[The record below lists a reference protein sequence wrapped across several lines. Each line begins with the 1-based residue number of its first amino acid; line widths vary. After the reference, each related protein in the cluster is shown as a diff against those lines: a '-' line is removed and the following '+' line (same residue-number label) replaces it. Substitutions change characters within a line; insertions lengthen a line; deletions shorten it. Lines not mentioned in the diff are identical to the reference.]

1 MTSRVKIFARKK
13 MKIKNETEMQLL
25 KILFKTAR
33 KKPTKKITSARSYP
47 HGLERKY
54 FRQLQGFFK
63 PLVDYVKKYVEENSE
78 QLLRGDSAEVR
89 LDAIPGKSFRL
100 MIAELEMWIDTYMP
114 DVSEGAKS
122 IDNAIM
128 VSLMKTAEETMDFEN
143 KEMVKV
149 LEKGI
154 HVSVPTTSPWWD
166 DMRNSWAAD
175 NYNLITSNAKN
186 FVSKINTLTE
196 QAIVNG
202 TGHKKLMEEI
212 QKATTG
218 LSEKHCKLLA
228 RDQMGKLNGQITQ
241 AQMEEIGLDMY
252 VWSTAFDD
260 RVRDS
265 HALMEGLL
273 CRWDDAS
280 VCSYDGGKTWVERPS
295 GAVELHPGQDI
306 QCRCVGLSYYPEL
319 TAKVEG
325 KPMEYVPASETEES
339 VSNFET
345 VTDEINSMK
354 SVNGEDDVK
363 NVIPMASKKEIEA
376 AMDIYE
382 KQKKTGTEI
391 YVEKTVGLESVYTM
405 QKLLNRKKLLDFMQY
420 DKTKENGEII
430 RAVEYGDKFLLLD
443 GNHRVATAILK
454 KGKRLK
460 IAVLNPVEKK

>member
-1 MTSRVKIFARKK
+1 
-13 MKIKNETEMQLL
+13 MKIKNETEIQLL

-54 FRQLQGFFK
+54 FRQLQGFYK

-114 DVSEGAKS
+114 DISEGAKS

-218 LSEKHCKLLA
+218 LSDKHCKLLA

-339 VSNFET
+339 VSNF
-345 VTDEINSMK
+345 
-354 SVNGEDDVK
+354 
-363 NVIPMASKKEIEA
+363 
-376 AMDIYE
+376 
-382 KQKKTGTEI
+382 
-391 YVEKTVGLESVYTM
+391 
-405 QKLLNRKKLLDFMQY
+405 
-420 DKTKENGEII
+420 
-430 RAVEYGDKFLLLD
+430 
-443 GNHRVATAILK
+443 
-454 KGKRLK
+454 
-460 IAVLNPVEKK
+460 

>member
-1 MTSRVKIFARKK
+1 
-13 MKIKNETEMQLL
+13 
-25 KILFKTAR
+25 
-33 KKPTKKITSARSYP
+33 
-47 HGLERKY
+47 
-54 FRQLQGFFK
+54 
-63 PLVDYVKKYVEENSE
+63 
-78 QLLRGDSAEVR
+78 
-89 LDAIPGKSFRL
+89 
-100 MIAELEMWIDTYMP
+100 
-114 DVSEGAKS
+114 
-122 IDNAIM
+122 
-128 VSLMKTAEETMDFEN
+128 MDFEN

-196 QAIVNG
+196 QSIVNG

-218 LSEKHCKLLA
+218 LSDKHCKLLA
-228 RDQMGKLNGQITQ
+228 RDQIGKLNGQITQ

-325 KPMEYVPASETEES
+325 KPME
-339 VSNFET
+339 
-345 VTDEINSMK
+345 
-354 SVNGEDDVK
+354 
-363 NVIPMASKKEIEA
+363 
-376 AMDIYE
+376 
-382 KQKKTGTEI
+382 
-391 YVEKTVGLESVYTM
+391 
-405 QKLLNRKKLLDFMQY
+405 
-420 DKTKENGEII
+420 
-430 RAVEYGDKFLLLD
+430 
-443 GNHRVATAILK
+443 
-454 KGKRLK
+454 
-460 IAVLNPVEKK
+460 